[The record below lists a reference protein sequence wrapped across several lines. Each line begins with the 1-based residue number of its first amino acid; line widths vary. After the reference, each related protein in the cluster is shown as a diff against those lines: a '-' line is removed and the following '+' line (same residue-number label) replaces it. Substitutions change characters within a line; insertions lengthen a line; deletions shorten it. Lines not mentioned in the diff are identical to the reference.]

1 MKKQI
6 AFVIESLELGG
17 AEKSLVTLLQNLDY
31 SQYDVDLI
39 TLKSG
44 GFFKDF
50 VPKEVK
56 RHTIQ
61 IVEFGGID
69 RIRFAIEKKIYKNYH
84 SAQLYWKCFKKN
96 FTPID
101 KKYDIVFAYNQ
112 GFVTYYVEELMR
124 ANKKYAWINTD
135 YQKAGYNIQFDYP
148 IYKNFDQV
156 VTVSP
161 EGKASFENELRK
173 IGKTLNVG
181 IIKDITDEK
190 MLVKESQLPMKV
202 NFSENKIN
210 IVTVARLME
219 YKGLNLAIDACYILK
234 TKNFPVNWYVVGEG
248 MERSTLEK
256 QIQENK
262 LTENFFLL
270 GADKNP
276 YPYMKNADVYVQT
289 SLFEGL
295 GLTVIE
301 ASLLHK
307 PIVSTNFPTV
317 YGILKH
323 EDTGLICEM
332 NANDIANS
340 IERLIT
346 DSTLK
351 NKLVDNLKHQEN
363 QDKNLTLSKI
373 ENLLNS

>member
-17 AEKSLVTLLQNLDY
+17 AEKSLVTLLQILDY

-69 RIRFAIEKKIYKNYH
+69 RIRFAIEKKFYNNYH

-96 FTPID
+96 FKPID
-101 KKYDIVFAYNQ
+101 KKYDIIFAYNQ
-112 GFVTYYVEELMR
+112 GFVTYYVGELMK

-190 MLVKESQLPMKV
+190 MLVKESQLRMKV
-202 NFSENKIN
+202 NFLENKIN

-219 YKGLNLAIDACYILK
+219 YKGLKLAIDACYILK

-256 QIQENK
+256 QIQGNK

-276 YPYMKNADVYVQT
+276 YPYMKNADIYVQT

-323 EDTGLICEM
+323 EETGLICEM

-351 NKLVDNLKHQEN
+351 NKLVDNLKQQEN
-363 QDKNLTLSKI
+363 KDKNLTLSQI